1 MKYDPCFKQNN
12 LNNIIIVIIMFIS
25 LYIGLLNRQIRYRNY
40 VKPWME
46 RKRAKE
52 VKKYKS
58 MEKGVSNLKRYV
70 QFVNK
75 FNKENN
81 L

>member
-1 MKYDPCFKQNN
+1 
-12 LNNIIIVIIMFIS
+12 MFIS